1 MKKRLRYKNAS
12 VATFKDDG
20 GVLIENAYHV
30 CGCKMLECTGCKS
43 IFCSECD
50 SFFTKAQVCCKNA
63 IEAYTDDCMEKE
75 MKLRKVREETESR
88 IRTRKRIKTK
98 VKIEE
103 IGVGL

>member
-30 CGCKMLECTGCKS
+30 CGSRMLECTGCRN

-50 SFFTKAQVCCKNA
+50 SFFTKATPCCKNA
-63 IEAYTDDCMEKE
+63 IEAYTDDSMEKE
-75 MKLRKVREETESR
+75 MKLRRVREETESR
-88 IRTRKRIKTK
+88 VKRRKAIKTK
-98 VKIEE
+98 VIIEE
-103 IGVGL
+103 ISNEL